1 MKYYYNDKLVRTSA
15 NEYNFG
21 LYSAKTDKVIKCSKS
36 TKALENEIA
45 TKKKIAYGSTGDI
58 EYMKKNPDKYTA
70 EEIEHTIKETDEY
83 FDGLKIVKLER
94 E

>member
-1 MKYYYNDKLVRTSA
+1 MKYYYNGKLVRTSA

-36 TKALENEIA
+36 IKPLENEIRF
-45 TKKKIAYGSTGDI
+45 KKNNAYGFNGNI
-58 EYMKKNPDKYTA
+58 EFMKRNPDKYTA

>member
-1 MKYYYNDKLVRTSA
+1 MKSDLKN
-15 NEYNFG
+15 N
-21 LYSAKTDKVIKCSKS
+21 
-36 TKALENEIA
+36 
-45 TKKKIAYGSTGDI
+45 AYGFNGNI
-58 EYMKKNPDKYTA
+58 EFMKRNPDKYTA